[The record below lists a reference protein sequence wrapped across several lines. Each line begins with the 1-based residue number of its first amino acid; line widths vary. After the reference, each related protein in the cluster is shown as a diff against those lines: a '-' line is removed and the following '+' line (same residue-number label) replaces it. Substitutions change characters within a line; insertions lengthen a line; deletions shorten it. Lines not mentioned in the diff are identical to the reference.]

1 MKLLELFAG
10 TRSVGKI
17 AETYG
22 IEVFSVDWGKN
33 FKNIDLYIDIE
44 QLQISDIPFIPD
56 IIWASPDCTTYS
68 VSAFWKHRK
77 GTEPKTD
84 YAKKCDNVNLNLMN
98 LIDTYLKL
106 NPNLIYFIENPMGM
120 LRKMDWMLFQ
130 QKTTIWYCRYGDFR
144 AKPTDI
150 FTNTIKWKP
159 KQPCSNNN
167 KFCKHERSPRGIR
180 TGTTKL
186 KKEDRSLIPPELVH
200 EIIQSCIK
208 KAP

>member
-68 VSAFWKHRK
+68 VAACMIHRD
-77 GTEPKTD
+77 GTKPKTP
-84 YAKKCDNVNLNLMN
+84 YAQKCDIVNEH
-98 LIDTYLKL
+98 LIDLINTYLKL
-106 NPNLIYFIENPMGM
+106 NPNLVYFIENPRGIM
-120 LRKMDWMLFQ
+120 RKMSWFTFQ

-144 AKPTDI
+144 PKPTDI
-150 FTNTIKWKP
+150 FTNSINWKP
-159 KQPCSNNN
+159 RQPCSNNN
-167 KFCKHERSPRGIR
+167 KFCKHERSPRG
-180 TGTTKL
+180 TSMGTSRLSKI
-186 KKEDRSLIPPELVH
+186 KRSLIPPELVH